1 MKKNVLAGHF
11 PYLPYENKPS
21 VASLTSYAGH
31 TDMDM
36 DEPRL
41 RTSPQAMPLLSSV
54 APGLSAALGWSA
66 ARSQS
71 PESQYVTV
79 EEQRGSA
86 HQHIIWWYVMLCF
99 SVGICFFSQSARV
112 KTDCGH
118 GESSSAVRT
127 SQDRSHASA
136 VRAFSKVFSSSE
148 ILVPCRAWR
157 CLEARRDT
165 AIAGRQTGGWAIGIM
180 DFSKLWPSTPHVR
193 PPGTKESATSV
204 TAWMELRNS
213 AVDGMLRYTA
223 KKREMSKTSWWIQK
237 IIQNRKIQVGKFQ
250 CAHDHSS

>member
-1 MKKNVLAGHF
+1 MF
-11 PYLPYENKPS
+11 
-21 VASLTSYAGH
+21 SLDISPTYP
-31 TDMDM
+31 TKIN
-36 DEPRL
+36 PRL
-41 RTSPQAMPLLSSV
+41 PLLLPTRDIQTWTWMNRASELLLRQCPFFLQLLQGFQMLWGDLPHVPRVQSHNM
-54 APGLSAALGWSA
+54 
-66 ARSQS
+66 SQS
-71 PESQYVTV
+71 RNNVEVHINTLYDDIWCYV
-79 EEQRGSA
+79 
-86 HQHIIWWYVMLCF
+86 F

-112 KTDCGH
+112 KTDCVH

-204 TAWMELRNS
+204 TAWMELGNS